1 MNGHH
6 ETAFAVLGAVMT
18 RHFVMALVFAASLI
32 GTLRAQQDPY
42 TGGMLDGLYHLQD
55 TTTARISSWDR
66 TGGNYDF
73 VKIAPGETK
82 TLAEIPGA
90 GIIRRFYFAPLSSD
104 RMRYRKM
111 VLRIYWDGQKDPCVE
126 VPLGDFFGSGLG
138 TLRYFHS
145 IAMDVNPGMRELD
158 FDAMVSYL
166 PMPFAKGARITLEN
180 DGGMSDLIVWYHFD
194 YEQYPDGKLPPNT
207 GRFHAQWR
215 RVPRTQVPAG
225 VPKNTQLG
233 ANGFRNTTGDDNYVI
248 LDAAGH
254 GNFVGLYLTVD
265 NIAGGWYGEGD
276 DMIFVDGQK
285 WPPTY
290 PGSGHEEVFN
300 AGCCPDK
307 EFSGL
312 YTGFYL
318 IENYKAPFGG
328 KNQMYRF
335 YVNDPVRFQKSIR
348 VTIEHGHD
356 NNFENDYTS
365 TAFWYQDEPHKPF
378 PPMPKASDRL
388 PAWPGEVAE
397 ALDRETELRKKVSE
411 DARPGRIKLSDSDAA
426 EWTRLESE
434 RNNDFRAFHYDDFI
448 RDVNA
453 MQAILKKYSQYHADQ
468 P

>member
-1 MNGHH
+1 
-6 ETAFAVLGAVMT
+6 MT
-18 RHFVMALVFAASLI
+18 RWRIGIAFVFLLLLS
-32 GTLRAQQDPY
+32 RSHAQQDPY
-42 TGGMLDGLYHLQD
+42 TGSLLDGLSHLQD
-55 TTTARISSWDR
+55 TTTARVSSWDHS
-66 TGGNYDF
+66 GGNYDF

-82 TLAEIPGA
+82 TLAEISGA
-90 GIIRRFYFAPLSSD
+90 GVIRRFYFAPLASD

-111 VLRIYWDGQKDPCVE
+111 ILRIYWDGQKDPCVE

-145 IAMDVNPGMRELD
+145 IAMDVNPGIRGRD

-166 PMPFAKGARITLEN
+166 PMPFASGARITLEN
-180 DGGMSDLIVWYHFD
+180 DGGMQDLIVWYHFD
-194 YEQYPDGKLPPNT
+194 YERYPDGKLPPHT
-207 GRFHAQWR
+207 GRLHAQWR
-215 RVPRTQVPAG
+215 RVPRTPVPPG
-225 VPKNTQLG
+225 VPRNTQLG
-233 ANGFRNTTGDDNYVI
+233 ANGYRNTTGDNNFVI

-254 GNFVGLYLTVD
+254 GNFVGLFLTVD

-276 DMIFVDGQK
+276 DMIFVDGEK

-300 AGCCPDK
+300 AGCCPD
-307 EFSGL
+307 EEYSGL

-335 YVNDPVRFQKSIR
+335 YVNDPVRFRKSIR

-365 TAFWYQDEPHKPF
+365 TAIWYQDEPHKPF
-378 PPMPKASDRL
+378 PPLPTAAVRL
-388 PAWPGEVAE
+388 PAWPDGVASALDAE
-397 ALDRETELRKKVSE
+397 ARLTRAAGKLKLTET
-411 DARPGRIKLSDSDAA
+411 DQA
-426 EWTRLESE
+426 EWEKLEAS
-434 RNNDFRAFHYDDFI
+434 RNRAFHTFRYDEFLQG
-448 RDVNA
+448 VQA
-453 MQAILKKYSQYHADQ
+453 METILRKYPQYKPAQ

>member
-1 MNGHH
+1 
-6 ETAFAVLGAVMT
+6 MT
-18 RHFVMALVFAASLI
+18 RWGVSILLFVIFLFGRSH
-32 GTLRAQQDPY
+32 AQQDVT
-42 TGGMLDGLYHLQD
+42 TGGPFDGLFHLQN
-55 TTTARISSWDR
+55 TETARISSYDR
-66 TGGNYDF
+66 TGGNNDF
-73 VKIAPGETK
+73 VQIAPGETK
-82 TLAEIPGA
+82 TLAEISGA
-90 GIIRRFYFAPLSSD
+90 GVIRRFYMAPLSSD

-111 VLRIYWDGQKDPCVE
+111 ILRMYWDGQKDPCVE
-126 VPLGDFFGSGLG
+126 VPLGDFYGSGLG

-145 IAMDVNPGMRELD
+145 VAMDVNPGIRSSD

-166 PMPFAKGARITLEN
+166 PMPFSKGARVTLEN
-180 DGGMSDLIVWYHFD
+180 DGGMKDLIVWYHFD
-194 YEQYPDGKLPPNT
+194 YERYPGGELPPNS

-215 RVPRTQVPAG
+215 RVPKTPVKPG
-225 VPKNTQLG
+225 IPKNTQLG
-233 ANGFRNTTGDDNYVI
+233 ANQYRNTTGDDNYVI
-248 LDAAGH
+248 LDASGH

-300 AGCCPDK
+300 AGCCPDE
-307 EFSGL
+307 EFWGL

-335 YVNDPVRFQKSIR
+335 YVNDPVRFRKSIL

-365 TAFWYQDEPHKPF
+365 TAFWYQDEPHKPS
-378 PPMPKASDRL
+378 PPMPRAGDRL
-388 PAWPGEVAE
+388 PAWPDGVASALEGETRFRE
-397 ALDRETELRKKVSE
+397 AVSLDAT
-411 DARPGRIKLSDSDAA
+411 PGGKIKLSESDTA
-426 EWTRLESE
+426 EWQRLEAS
-434 RNNDFRAFHYDDFI
+434 RNKAFRALRYEDYI

-453 MQAILKKYSQYHADQ
+453 MGAILSKYPQYKAAQ

>member
-1 MNGHH
+1 MTRWHL
-6 ETAFAVLGAVMT
+6 TILFLAVLLT
-18 RHFVMALVFAASLI
+18 SRTH
-32 GTLRAQQDPY
+32 AQQDSSP
-42 TGGMLDGLYHLQD
+42 GGMLDGLYHLQD

-66 TGGNYDF
+66 TGGNMDF
-73 VKIAPGETK
+73 VQIAPGETK
-82 TLAEIPGA
+82 TLAEISGA
-90 GIIRRFYFAPLSSD
+90 GVIRRFYFAPLSSD

-111 VLRIYWDGQKDPCVE
+111 ILRIYWDGQRDPCVE

-145 IAMDVNPGMRELD
+145 VAMDVNPGIRSSD

-180 DGGMSDLIVWYHFD
+180 DGDMNDLIVWYHFD
-194 YEQYPDGKLPPNT
+194 YEKYPDGKLPPHT

-215 RVPRTQVPAG
+215 RVPNTPVATG
-225 VPKNTQLG
+225 IPKNTQLG
-233 ANGFRNTTGDDNYVI
+233 ANTSRNITGDSNYFI
-248 LDAAGH
+248 LDATGH

-300 AGCCPDK
+300 AGCCPDE
-307 EFSGL
+307 EFWGL

-318 IENYKAPFGG
+318 IENHNAPFGG

-365 TAFWYQDEPHKPF
+365 TAFWYQDEPHETF
-378 PPMPKASDRL
+378 PPMPKAHDRL
-388 PAWPGEVAE
+388 PAWPNGVTAALEAE
-397 ALDRETELRKKVSE
+397 TRFRQAVSE
-411 DARPGRIKLSDSDAA
+411 EPRPGKIKLSEADTA
-426 EWTRLESE
+426 EWQKLEAL
-434 RNNDFRAFHYDDFI
+434 RNKAFRAFHYDDFI

-453 MQAILKKYSQYHADQ
+453 MGTLLSKYPQYKPAQ